1 MFQSQDPSSSPSS
14 FTLGHYTIG
23 RTIGKG
29 TFGKV
34 KLGAHSL
41 TGEKV
46 AVKILEKDKI
56 KDSSD
61 VERVSREIKILKL
74 VKHPNVIGLYEI
86 IETQKQLYLIM
97 EYACGG
103 ELFDYIVARSR
114 LKEQQACLFFQQ
126 LLSGIEYLQRVGVV
140 HRDLKPENLLLD
152 ENKNLKIVDF
162 GLSNLYRA
170 EETLKTACGSPC
182 YAAPEMIAGKR
193 YHGSRVDVWSCGVV
207 LFAMLCG
214 YLPFEDPNTSLLYK
228 KILGGEYKCA
238 PWVSPEAQ
246 DLMRRILNTNP
257 DHRYTVE
264 QIRAHGWYLKNCNK
278 NFNSLPFGEVLKID
292 ENVLK
297 KVELLGLNAE
307 VTKESLQ
314 KNKHNKFTSTYL
326 LLLKKEKNDEIS
338 QSFSNKVAQPQPP
351 SNPRGDSHSINPRI
365 KKLFEFREAERE
377 KEKEKEKKEEKKVE
391 DKKEEPSS
399 PSGYQ
404 IRVREVNVAKQPRR
418 KVYYTTT
425 DRNRAASTGYPG
437 SRPHMVPMAPMSQMV
452 PVAPA
457 SVIHPPHHFSPI
469 APIAPPHYPTDGQKS
484 KYSNRRNFRPVHVR
498 TPVSYADANS
508 TNLNLSI
515 RNSSPRAG
523 TALDVSMRRS
533 ELKYFTLK

>member
-1 MFQSQDPSSSPSS
+1 MLLSQEPSSNSS
-14 FTLGHYTIG
+14 TFTLGLYTIG

-34 KLGAHSL
+34 KLGTHSL

-56 KDSSD
+56 KDASD

-74 VKHPNVIGLYEI
+74 VKHPNVIALYEI

-162 GLSNLYRA
+162 GLSNLYRS

-207 LFAMLCG
+207 LFAMICG
-214 YLPFEDPNTSLLYK
+214 YLPFEDPNTSTLYK

-238 PWVSPEAQ
+238 AWVTPEAQ
-246 DLMRRILNTNP
+246 DIMRRILNTNP
-257 DHRYTVE
+257 DHRYTVD
-264 QIRAHGWYLKNCNK
+264 QIRSHVWYLKNCNK
-278 NFNSLPFGEVLKID
+278 NFTSFPHGEVLKID

-297 KVELLGLNAE
+297 KVELLGLSPE

-314 KNKHNKFTSTYL
+314 KNKHNKFTSTYM

-338 QSFSNKVAQPQPP
+338 QNLTAKIAQPQPP
-351 SNPRGDSHSINPRI
+351 PNPRGDSHSINPRI
-365 KKLFEFREAERE
+365 KKLFEYREAERE
-377 KEKEKEKKEEKKVE
+377 KEKDREERKFRE
-391 DKKEEPSS
+391 EKKEEPSS

-404 IRVREVNVAKQPRR
+404 IRVREVHVAKQPRR

-425 DRNRAASTGYPG
+425 ERNRAASTGYPG
-437 SRPHMVPMAPMSQMV
+437 TRPHMVPMAPMSQMV

-457 SVIHPPHHFSPI
+457 NMMPPSGHFAPI
-469 APIAPPHYPTDGQKS
+469 APIAPSHHPSDIPKS
-484 KYSNRRNFRPVHVR
+484 KHSNRRNFRPVHVR
-498 TPVSYADANS
+498 TPVSYADANNTS
-508 TNLNLSI
+508 LNLSI

-533 ELKYFTLK
+533 ELKYMTLK